1 MFVEG
6 DKLKG
11 SVVLDLE
18 QAEHISLVI
27 VKVSQQIRIHRKLT

>member
-18 QAEHISLVI
+18 QPEHISLVI
-27 VKVSQQIRIHRKLT
+27 VKVSQ